1 MSARSSGTGS
11 PTEHSDWDSHG
22 AAMKDGE
29 VRSKDT
35 YCSLLLLFRM
45 KHLSSCIG
53 SKAPRRKQE
62 MKEMQGQYQVVNV
75 IFYDTEKQHGFHHW

>member
-11 PTEHSDWDSHG
+11 PTEHSDWYRHG
-22 AAMKDGE
+22 VAMKDGE
-29 VRSKDT
+29 GRSKDT

-45 KHLSSCIG
+45 NTWVALLVQ
-53 SKAPRRKQE
+53 RRKQE

-75 IFYDTEKQHGFHHW
+75 IFYDTEKQHGFHQW